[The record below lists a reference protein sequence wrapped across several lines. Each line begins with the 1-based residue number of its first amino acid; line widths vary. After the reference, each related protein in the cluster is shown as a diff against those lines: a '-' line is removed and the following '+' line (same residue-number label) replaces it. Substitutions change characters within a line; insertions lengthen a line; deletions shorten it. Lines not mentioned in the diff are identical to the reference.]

1 MYKNK
6 GTEACRS
13 MGCGSP
19 SINLTWGWERSGDIQ
34 KIGCWNA
41 RNRYEFRMQQFRR
54 CFFQLLWILQK
65 RPLSVKSGLAR
76 PQNLIAF
83 NIWRHLS
90 DYYKV
95 PRYVAMSA
103 SRTMVAACPARKAL
117 PPWTMSLA
125 CPVRPWSPEHKYLAR
140 VYLHLA
146 SSCSALYHGRRVSA
160 TRSSWWRR
168 Q

>member
-1 MYKNK
+1 MRVRAGGRATFKILTA
-6 GTEACRS
+6 GTPETG
-13 MGCGSP
+13 MGTGITLAGLSKT
-19 SINLTWGWERSGDIQ
+19 IFFF
-34 KIGCWNA
+34 
-41 RNRYEFRMQQFRR
+41 RYESRR
-54 CFFQLLWILQK
+54 RFCQLLWIIQK

-160 TRSSWWRR
+160 TRSSW
-168 Q
+168 